1 MSNLFPCPP
10 DMFKG
15 WQPISYKVCQYH
27 PFAVTKNLLH
37 SACIHAFWK
46 NMIQHLN
53 VSVEWKNGWYY
64 GFMKI
69 DTGWCIWWS
78 DDWHCQQCLGISI
91 PTEESINSFPGSLN
105 MNIEQFPE
113 RTKILMNLAKI
124 FAWYFLLE
132 EDGGS
137 FSIIA
142 PVCCA
147 ALPHEPSLTH
157 QCLSILALGQL
168 HHIFKFI
175 MKNHSE
181 MLSYF

>member
-1 MSNLFPCPP
+1 MAENLTKVPKRGILKVSTSFEQRESDPP
-10 DMFKG
+10 R
-15 WQPISYKVCQYH
+15 
-27 PFAVTKNLLH
+27 TKNPHFDEGNILATLH
-37 SACIHAFWK
+37 PADK
-46 NMIQHLN
+46 D
-53 VSVEWKNGWYY
+53 Y

-78 DDWHCQQCLGISI
+78 EDWHCQQCLGISI